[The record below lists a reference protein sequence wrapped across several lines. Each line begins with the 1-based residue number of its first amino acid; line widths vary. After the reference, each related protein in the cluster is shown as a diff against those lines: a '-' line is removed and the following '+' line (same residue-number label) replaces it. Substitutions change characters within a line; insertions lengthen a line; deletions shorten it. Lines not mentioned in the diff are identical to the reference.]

1 LPYIRQS
8 TRSNITR
15 AICWQRAY
23 LWGLIREMA
32 IDQENVS
39 RILSALSNTI
49 RREILLILHEKGETS
64 FTELMTT
71 LAIDTGKLSFHMR
84 NLAPFVEQTSSG
96 KYKLSRAGID
106 AVRVIKDVESF
117 SELSALSP
125 KTSNLPLSS
134 FKKRTAAFLID
145 FGIMF
150 SVATLLLLPTFFAV
164 LEADWWIIFFN
175 LLMVTLF
182 FIWVYSTIL
191 EGFKGQ
197 TLGKRLIGLQA
208 KRVDGK
214 KLDYEHAAIRNLGK
228 ILLPFD
234 LFFGFILHDLRYIRY
249 FDKFAGTAVIDL
261 RLKPIPAS
269 VEGATQNTS

>member
-1 LPYIRQS
+1 
-8 TRSNITR
+8 
-15 AICWQRAY
+15 
-23 LWGLIREMA
+23 MA
-32 IDQENVS
+32 IDQDNVS
-39 RILSALSNTI
+39 RILSVLSNTI

-84 NLAPFVEQTSSG
+84 SLAPFVEQTESG

-234 LFFGFILHDLRYIRY
+234 LYFGFILHDLRYIRY

-261 RLKPIPAS
+261 RLKPTLTN
-269 VEGATQNTS
+269 VEGATEKP

>member
-1 LPYIRQS
+1 
-8 TRSNITR
+8 
-15 AICWQRAY
+15 
-23 LWGLIREMA
+23 MA
-32 IDQENVS
+32 IDQDNVS
-39 RILSALSNTI
+39 RILSVLSNTI

-64 FTELMTT
+64 FTELMTR

-84 NLAPFVEQTSSG
+84 NLAPFVEQTASG
-96 KYKLSRAGID
+96 KYKLSRAGVD

-117 SELSALSP
+117 SELSASSLR
-125 KTSNLPLSS
+125 TSNLPLSS

-150 SVATLLLLPTFFAV
+150 SVAALFLLPTLFAV
-164 LEADWWIIFFN
+164 LEANWLIIFFN
-175 LLMVTLF
+175 LLLITLF

-197 TLGKRLIGLQA
+197 TLGKRLMRLHAI
-208 KRVDGK
+208 RVDGK

-234 LFFGFILHDLRYIRY
+234 LFFGFLLIDLRYIRY
-249 FDKFAGTAVIDL
+249 FDKFAGTTVVDL
-261 RLKPIPAS
+261 RLKPVLPVESAS
-269 VEGATQNTS
+269 ENLK

>member
-1 LPYIRQS
+1 
-8 TRSNITR
+8 
-15 AICWQRAY
+15 
-23 LWGLIREMA
+23 MA

-71 LAIDTGKLSFHMR
+71 LVIDTGKLSFHMR
-84 NLAPFVEQTSSG
+84 NLAPFVEQTASG

-145 FGIMF
+145 FGIML
-150 SVATLLLLPTFFAV
+150 SVATLFLLPTLFAV
-164 LEADWWIIFFN
+164 LQANWWIISFN

-234 LFFGFILHDLRYIRY
+234 LYFGFTLHDLRYIRY

-261 RLKPIPAS
+261 RLKSKPAN
-269 VEGATQNTS
+269 VESATKKPR

>member
-1 LPYIRQS
+1 
-8 TRSNITR
+8 
-15 AICWQRAY
+15 
-23 LWGLIREMA
+23 MA

-39 RILSALSNTI
+39 RMLSVLSNTL

-64 FTELMTT
+64 FTELMTK

-84 NLAPFVEQTSSG
+84 NLAPFVEQAASG

-117 SELSALSP
+117 SELSALSSKP
-125 KTSNLPLSS
+125 SNLPRSS

-150 SVATLLLLPTFFAV
+150 SIATLFLLPTLFAI
-164 LEADWWIIFFN
+164 LQANWWIIFFN
-175 LLMVTLF
+175 LLLVSLL

-197 TLGKRLIGLQA
+197 TLGKRLLGLQA
-208 KRVDGK
+208 IRVDGK

-234 LFFGFILHDLRYIRY
+234 LFFGYLLNDIRYIRY
-249 FDKFAGTAVIDL
+249 FDKFAGTTVINL
-261 RLKPIPAS
+261 RLKTVHTS
-269 VEGATQNTS
+269 VESAFEKVP